1 MQDFDSLKNLW
12 QQPASGGDVNQEIIN
27 SLTNTTTTKM
37 KLQKPQLHGAIA
49 LTSIAIFIACLAL
62 FGDLNFKHWY
72 TYGGMVLIC
81 IICLVQAGIM
91 YATYKKIKSIDD
103 TAEPAK
109 HLQQWEA
116 YYDLRKKQNCRNM
129 PIYYVLLNVA
139 MAIYMV
145 ELFTGRP
152 LLNVLIFISVYV
164 AWMLFAY
171 FYLGRKNVRKEN
183 NRLKGIIDELR
194 GIVGQ
199 LNTEE
204 NKA

>member
-1 MQDFDSLKNLW
+1 MQDFDSLKNMW
-12 QQPASGGDVNQEIIN
+12 QQPAKGGEVSREILDSI
-27 SLTNTTTTKM
+27 THTKTTKM

-49 LTSIAIFIACLAL
+49 LTTTAIFIACLAL
-62 FGDLNFKHWY
+62 FGNLNFKHWY

-81 IICLVQAGIM
+81 MICLVQAGFM
-91 YATYKKIKSIDD
+91 YATYKKIKRIDD
-103 TAEPAK
+103 TVEPSA

-116 YYDLRKKQNCRNM
+116 YYDLRKKQNRWNM
-129 PIYYVLLNVA
+129 PVYYVLLNVA

-145 ELFTGRP
+145 EIFTGRP
-152 LLNVLIFISVYV
+152 IVNVLIFIGVYA

-171 FYLGRKNVRKEN
+171 FYLGRKNIRRED
-183 NRLKGIIDELR
+183 NRLQGIIDELR

-199 LNTEE
+199 LNAEE